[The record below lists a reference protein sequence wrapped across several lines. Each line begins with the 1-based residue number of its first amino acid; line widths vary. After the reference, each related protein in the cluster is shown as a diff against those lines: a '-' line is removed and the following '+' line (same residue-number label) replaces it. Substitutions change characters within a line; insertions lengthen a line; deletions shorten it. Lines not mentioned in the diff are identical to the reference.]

1 MAIQCNKCGKTS
13 PSGTAHCVYCGVSLP
28 KVEEKTPETVS
39 MGAVATTY
47 PTGYF
52 FSSVMRFLLCVV
64 SIFLPILAFIFGL
77 LVSLTPYPDKDE
89 VAERTLRW
97 SSIAFIVQLILGLI
111 VGFISAIV

>member
-1 MAIQCNKCGKTS
+1 
-13 PSGTAHCVYCGVSLP
+13 
-28 KVEEKTPETVS
+28 
-39 MGAVATTY
+39 MGAITATY

-64 SIFLPILAFIFGL
+64 SIFMPVLAFVFGL

-97 SSIAFIVQLILGLI
+97 SSIAFIVQLILGFI
-111 VGFISAIV
+111 VGVISAIV